1 MKFKGW
7 TIEGPS
13 YVELHEFDTEVGGG
27 LVKTDS
33 PEFAT
38 APKTPLADDGAIIKQ
53 MVSSICGSDKW
64 LFPMGGDI
72 RRPKG
77 CQFGHEMVSEIIAL
91 GKEVKD
97 LKLGQRVYPFPL
109 YVKESTKFAGRPG
122 AYSELTVVDHAKLN
136 HNLYALPDSVS
147 DKAASMI
154 EPTTVGF
161 RSAEGLHAALGKKA
175 VVLGPGPIGLA
186 AAINLREKGVED
198 IVIIGRSRKRLEIAE
213 GVDIIKPFETLSTLD
228 DDWRD
233 KLFER
238 FGETMTQTGKA
249 VDVDIWIDAASDAK
263 LLQDVYNMSKLFAF
277 ISVVGVHH
285 EEVSFD
291 LRKLTWSG
299 VTLVGSAGY
308 RPDDVPNVIK
318 AMASGR
324 YDFDSIV
331 TATFPFDKVDEAL
344 EFVQDGARAL
354 KVQIDYRL

>member
-1 MKFKGW
+1 MKFRGW

-13 YVELHEFDTEVGGG
+13 LVEMKEFDTEVGGG
-27 LVKTDS
+27 LVATSD
-33 PEFAT
+33 PEFAN
-38 APKTPLADDGAIIKQ
+38 APKTPLADDGVILKNL
-53 MVSSICGSDKW
+53 VSSICGSDKW

-72 RRPKG
+72 RRPRG
-77 CQFGHEMVSEIIAL
+77 CQFGHEMVSEIVAM
-91 GKEVKD
+91 GKDVKD
-97 LKLGQRVYPFPL
+97 LEIGQRVYPFPL

-122 AYSELTVVDHAKLN
+122 AYSELVVVDHAKLN
-136 HNLYALPDSVS
+136 YNLYELPDNIS

-161 RSAEGLHAALGKKA
+161 RSAEGINAGPGKKA
-175 VVLGPGPIGLA
+175 VVMGPGPIGLA

-198 IVIIGRSRKRLEIAE
+198 ILILGRSRKRLEIAK
-213 GVDIIKPFETLSTLD
+213 GVDKEKPFETLSTLD
-228 DDWRD
+228 EGWQEA
-233 KLFER
+233 LFER
-238 FGETMTQTGKA
+238 FGETMTQTGRA
-249 VDVDIWIDAASDAK
+249 IDVDIWIDAASHAG
-263 LLQDVYNMSKLFAF
+263 LLTEVYSLSKLFAM

-285 EEVSFD
+285 DEVCFD

-331 TATFPFDKVDEAL
+331 TASYPFEKVDEAM
-344 EFVQDGARAL
+344 EFVQDGSRAL